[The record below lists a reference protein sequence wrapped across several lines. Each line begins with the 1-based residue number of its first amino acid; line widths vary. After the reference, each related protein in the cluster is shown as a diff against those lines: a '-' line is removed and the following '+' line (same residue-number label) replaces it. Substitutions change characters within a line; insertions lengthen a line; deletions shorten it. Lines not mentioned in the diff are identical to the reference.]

1 MTPTEEEILAHRV
14 IVATLNTSRIIAS
27 LKLEKG
33 KERGKGKEQNYM
45 TRVRETLVGKIINF
59 LK

>member
-45 TRVRETLVGKIINF
+45 KRVRETLVGKIINF